1 MALYGQIKEFNQ
13 TEETIHDYLDRL
25 CFYLEANEVTV
36 DAKKRAVIGP
46 QQFRLLKE
54 LSAPAKPAD
63 KSFNELTKLLKDHHA
78 PAPPKFMCRAKFDA
92 RSRHQGETIA
102 NYVAALRHLSEYCEF
117 GDTLN
122 DRLCEKF
129 ATGVNNQ
136 DIGLQRKLLER
147 NLTLDKAIQLA
158 TSIQQSSDAAK
169 SLAPPTKNAIER
181 TPKRKFKFRP
191 AAKPSASTSTTRCH
205 RCNGPHTSAGS
216 CPLS

>member
-1 MALYGQIKEFNQ
+1 MTLYGQIKEFNQ

-36 DAKKRAVIGP
+36 DAKKRAVLLTVIGP
-46 QQFRLLKE
+46 QQFRLLKD

-129 ATGVNNQ
+129 VTGVNNQ
-136 DIGLQRKLLER
+136 NIHYRG
-147 NLTLDKAIQLA
+147 NF
-158 TSIQQSSDAAK
+158 SSK
-169 SLAPPTKNAIER
+169 EI
-181 TPKRKFKFRP
+181 
-191 AAKPSASTSTTRCH
+191 
-205 RCNGPHTSAGS
+205 
-216 CPLS
+216 